1 MDYKIVQNAPSV
13 CVELCRLHTKLKI
26 FSQESMDNSRVK
38 YKNVLDE
45 IKINPHVGSI
55 KVRLK
60 LNDVRHD
67 LM

>member
-1 MDYKIVQNAPSV
+1 MKYKI
-13 CVELCRLHTKLKI
+13 
-26 FSQESMDNSRVK
+26 F
-38 YKNVLDE
+38 LDE

-60 LNDVRHD
+60 SNDVRHD